1 MKKQY
6 LEAGRIVNTH
16 GVRGEVKIEPWADD
30 ASFLTRFKRFYLD
43 GKAVKVLSIRVHKTM
58 CIAALE
64 GIDDVNAA
72 MTLKGKVIF
81 IDRDDAKLPAGAVF
95 IQDILGARVVDEA
108 GTELGV
114 LEEVIPE
121 PSASVYVV
129 RGVNSRRFGME
140 TMRIDILTLFPDA
153 VNAMMS
159 SSILG
164 RGAKKGAIEINC
176 VQIRDFTTN
185 RQQQVDD
192 YPYGG
197 GWGCVMMAQPLK
209 SCLDHVIAQAGERKR
224 RVIYMSPQGKR
235 FDQSEARRLVTDYDH
250 LVLVCGHY
258 EGVDERF
265 IQLCC
270 DEEMSIGDYVLTGG
284 EIPAMA
290 IADSVCRM
298 VPGVLSDPECYI
310 GESHWDGLLEY
321 PQYTRPDVWEGME
334 VPEVLRSGNHAD
346 VAAWRREQQL
356 VRTRDKRP
364 DLFEAFE
371 PRTKED
377 AEAVRRLSGRERLS
391 FDCHRAELQDM
402 ADLMLIAD
410 EAGGGDAAAGGGPDH
425 GSRLLQHPGGH
436 QRGQPEHAAPAGA
449 SRLHP
454 LRLPP
459 YHRQRGRGRY

>member
-1 MKKQY
+1 
-6 LEAGRIVNTH
+6 
-16 GVRGEVKIEPWADD
+16 
-30 ASFLTRFKRFYLD
+30 
-43 GKAVKVLSIRVHKTM
+43 
-58 CIAALE
+58 
-64 GIDDVNAA
+64 
-72 MTLKGKVIF
+72 
-81 IDRDDAKLPAGAVF
+81 
-95 IQDILGARVVDEA
+95 
-108 GTELGV
+108 
-114 LEEVIPE
+114 
-121 PSASVYVV
+121 
-129 RGVNSRRFGME
+129 ME

-410 EAGGGDAAAGGGPDH
+410 EAGAFLHSQNVDNWQSGFLSPGVFRKDITAGCCWLFTQEGEAAGCISLYLKPEPDYAGID
-425 GSRLLQHPGGH
+425 GSWLNPGDDYGTVH
-436 QRGQPEHAAPAGA
+436 QVAVRDIF
-449 SRLHP
+449 
-454 LRLPP
+454 
-459 YHRQRGRGRY
+459 RGRGLAGEMLQLAEDLTMGHGFSSIRVDTNEDNRSMQRLLEHHGYTRCGFLRITGRGEGEDIRVAYEKLLT